1 MMGVLE
7 GMLYPRVKKSVGK
20 KKILEDDSFRIF
32 YGVNGTV

>member
-20 KKILEDDSFRIF
+20 KKILKESSARIF
-32 YGVNGTV
+32 YGVNGTG